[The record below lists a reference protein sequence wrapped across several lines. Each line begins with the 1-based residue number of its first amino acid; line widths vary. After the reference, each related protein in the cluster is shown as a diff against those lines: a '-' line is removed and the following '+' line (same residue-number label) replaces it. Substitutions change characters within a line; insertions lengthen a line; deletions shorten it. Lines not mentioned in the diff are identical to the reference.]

1 MWFRRKSSKPAVK
14 STSSS
19 DKCPGNARSRVSTLQ
34 RARLP
39 VDLLKPGMRIV
50 SLDRP
55 WTQLPVLFQGFT
67 LTEDVEAQILRQYCE
82 WVVVEDEEVRL
93 NPVLEQVSR
102 LKRRTSEP
110 LPETRTLAQEIPR
123 AQETWNRTQ
132 AFVEEVTR
140 QIEAGNDLN
149 LRSARPMIRECVES
163 IKANASAMFW
173 MSRIKSRDAYTAEHC
188 LRVAIFCVAFARFL
202 GLPDDDLEIVGM
214 CGLLHDLGKL
224 KVPHEILNKPG
235 ALTPD
240 EHRIMRQHTT
250 LGYELLRADSNLD
263 PIISDV
269 TRHHHERMD
278 GQGYPQQLAEWQI
291 SRFARL
297 VSIVD
302 AFDAITSDRC
312 YRDGLPTSDAIRILY
327 RNRGQQF
334 DASMVEA
341 FIRMIGVYPPGSLVE
356 LSTGEVAIVVAT
368 HPGHKLRPRMEI
380 ILDADKKPVTPRV
393 IDLAVTTA
401 VQSQA
406 SPEIARPLSDGAF
419 GVSLHKRI
427 QQLMA
432 IPDQNA
438 S

>member
-14 STSSS
+14 S
-19 DKCPGNARSRVSTLQ
+19 PGSAGTIPHSARSPVSDLR

-55 WTQLPVLFQGFT
+55 WTQVPVLFQGFT
-67 LTEDVEAQILRQYCE
+67 LTRDNEARILRQYCE
-82 WVVVEDEEVRL
+82 WVLVEDEEDRL
-93 NPVLEQVSR
+93 NPVLDQVSLLR
-102 LKRRTSEP
+102 RRTTEP
-110 LPETRTLAQEIPR
+110 LSETRTLAQEIPR
-123 AQETWNRTQ
+123 AQEAWSRTQ

-140 QIEAGNDLN
+140 RIEAGNDLN
-149 LRSARPMIRECVES
+149 LQSARPVIRECVES
-163 IKANASAMFW
+163 VKANASAMFW
-173 MSRIKSRDAYTAEHC
+173 MSRIKARDAYTAEHC
-188 LRVAIFCVAFARFL
+188 LRVAIFSVAFARFL
-202 GLPDDDLEIVGM
+202 GLPDDDLETVGM

-224 KVPHEILNKPG
+224 KVPDEILNKPG

-240 EHRIMRQHTT
+240 EFSIMRQHTT
-250 LGYELLRADSNLD
+250 LGYELLRADSGLD

-269 TRHHHERMD
+269 TCHHHERMD
-278 GQGYPQQLAEWQI
+278 GRGYPQQLAEWQI

-368 HPGHKLRPRMEI
+368 HPGRKLKPRVEI
-380 ILDADKKPVTPRV
+380 MLDADKRPVEPRV
-393 IDLAVTTA
+393 IDLAANTA
-401 VQSQA
+401 FQGQT

-419 GVSLHKRI
+419 GVSLHDRI
-427 QQLMA
+427 QRLMA
-432 IPDQNA
+432 APDQNA

>member
-1 MWFRRKSSKPAVK
+1 MWFRRKSSKQPRNRVSAPTAPADH
-14 STSSS
+14 S
-19 DKCPGNARSRVSTLQ
+19 DAPISTLQ
-34 RARLP
+34 RVRLP
-39 VDLLKPGMRIV
+39 VDLLQPGMRVV

-55 WTQLPVLFQGFT
+55 WTQVPVLFQGFT
-67 LTEDVEAQILRQYCE
+67 LTGDTQAQILRQYCE
-82 WVVVEDEEVRL
+82 WVLVEDEEARL
-93 NPVLEQVSR
+93 NPVLDQISVR
-102 LKRRTSEP
+102 KRRTTEP
-110 LPETRTLAQEIPR
+110 LPETRSLPEELPR
-123 AQETWNRTQ
+123 AHATWSKTQ

-140 QIEAGNDLN
+140 RIEAGNDLN
-149 LRSARPMIRECVES
+149 LQGARPIIRECVES
-163 IKANASAMFW
+163 VKANASAMFW

-202 GLPDDDLEIVGM
+202 GMPDEDLETVGM

-224 KVPHEILNKPG
+224 KVPDKILNKPG
-235 ALTPD
+235 ALTP
-240 EHRIMRQHTT
+240 EEYGIMRQHTT
-250 LGYELLRADSNLD
+250 LGYELLRADPGLD

-269 TRHHHERMD
+269 TCHHHERMD
-278 GQGYPQQLAEWQI
+278 GRGYPQQLAEWQI

-356 LSTGEVAIVVAT
+356 LSSGEIAIVVAT
-368 HPGHKLRPRMEI
+368 HPGRKLRPRVEI
-380 ILDADKKPVTPRV
+380 LLDADKHPVTPRV
-393 IDLAVTTA
+393 IDLAANTA
-401 VQSQA
+401 VQNQ
-406 SPEIARPLSDGAF
+406 PLTEITRPLPDGAF
-419 GVSLHKRI
+419 GVSLRGRI

-432 IPDQNA
+432 EPDQNG

>member
-1 MWFRRKSSKPAVK
+1 MWFRRKSSKPAR
-14 STSSS
+14 TSGRSPQ
-19 DKCPGNARSRVSTLQ
+19 DLPANAPTPVATLQ
-34 RARLP
+34 RVRLP
-39 VDLLKPGMRIV
+39 VDLVKTGMRIV

-55 WTQLPVLFQGFT
+55 WTQVPVLFQGFT
-67 LTEDVEAQILRQYCE
+67 LTDDAQAQILRQYCE
-82 WVVVEDEEVRL
+82 WVLVEDEENRL
-93 NPVLEQVSR
+93 NPVLDEASR
-102 LKRRTSEP
+102 RMRCTTEP

-123 AQETWNRTQ
+123 AKETWSRTQ

-149 LRSARPMIRECVES
+149 LQSARPIIRECVES
-163 IKANASAMFW
+163 VKANASAMFW

-202 GLPDDDLEIVGM
+202 GLPDDDLETVGM

-224 KVPHEILNKPG
+224 KVPDEILNKPG

-240 EHRIMRQHTT
+240 EYTVMRQHTT
-250 LGYELLRADSNLD
+250 LGYELLRADPNLD

-269 TRHHHERMD
+269 TCHHHERMD
-278 GQGYPQQLAEWQI
+278 GRGYPQQLKEWQI

-334 DASMVEA
+334 DTNMVEA
-341 FIRMIGVYPPGSLVE
+341 FIRMVGVYPPGSLVE

-368 HPGHKLRPRMEI
+368 HPGRKLKPRVEI
-380 ILDADKKPVTPRV
+380 LLDADKHPVEPRM
-393 IDLAVTTA
+393 IDLAAASTGSRQA
-401 VQSQA
+401 V
-406 SPEIARPLSDGAF
+406 PEIAHPLSDGAY
-419 GVSLHKRI
+419 GVSLHERI
-427 QQLMA
+427 QQLIA
-432 IPDQNA
+432 VPGHNA